1 MILFR
6 KGFGMPPRKFSVSL
20 LDSTPQ
26 PGVGSISKVQRLTG
40 RGSFAKSHVGMSRAP
55 RSSFG
60 GELRKFIDSELLLQ
74 LSNLVNHLEETVFSK
89 QRVFFLFEILAEGIV
104 LVRGDDR
111 PERRKEDCILPCLVR
126 SVHAKER
133 AQRIG
138 QPVAV
143 RDVLEGAE
151 GAQFADLRRETPPG
165 RVLFL
170 QSVD

>member
-1 MILFR
+1 M
-6 KGFGMPPRKFSVSL
+6 
-20 LDSTPQ
+20 
-26 PGVGSISKVQRLTG
+26 
-40 RGSFAKSHVGMSRAP
+40 
-55 RSSFG
+55 
-60 GELRKFIDSELLLQ
+60 
-74 LSNLVNHLEETVFSK
+74 SNLVNHLEETVFSK

-138 QPVAV
+138 QLVAV

-151 GAQFADLRRETPPG
+151 ASQFANLRRETPAG
-165 RVLFL
+165 RVLLLKKLRVEGIREYSDYQAINEGQPSPARSIEGFGL
-170 QSVD
+170 ASTVLTASAAHPGK